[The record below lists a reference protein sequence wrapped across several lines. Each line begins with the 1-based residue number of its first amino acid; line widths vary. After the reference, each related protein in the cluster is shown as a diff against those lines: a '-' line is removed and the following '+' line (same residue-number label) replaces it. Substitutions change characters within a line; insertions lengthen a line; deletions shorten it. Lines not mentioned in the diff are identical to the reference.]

1 MPIDSRKRMTRKKS
15 IDSDS
20 KGKQFNLYML
30 TDNRIIYRIFF
41 TETII
46 SNLREDALL
55 LSLSHKYF

>member
-1 MPIDSRKRMTRKKS
+1 MTRKKS